1 MKNTLKG
8 NRHKHTMLVLILIY
22 LTIFNKNCNLPVV
35 KAGVHSCSP
44 VAPHNRVR
52 LFVECLTVVETDEP
66 GF

>member
-1 MKNTLKG
+1 MRKQTQAHHVSINLT
-8 NRHKHTMLVLILIY
+8 I
-22 LTIFNKNCNLPVV
+22 TIFNKNRNLPVV

-52 LFVECLTVVETDEP
+52 LFVEGLTVVEADEP